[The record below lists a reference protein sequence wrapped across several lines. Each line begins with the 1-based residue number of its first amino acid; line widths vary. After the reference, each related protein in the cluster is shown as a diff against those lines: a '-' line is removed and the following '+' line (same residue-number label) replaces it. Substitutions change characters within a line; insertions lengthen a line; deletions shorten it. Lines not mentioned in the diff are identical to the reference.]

1 MQLYMIVDGSV
12 RTLDVPDDMRRD
24 AGEFFAMMDRDMDG
38 GWQMGPEWVEEPA
51 VADRCRIVADK
62 ILAAMAGGRD
72 DTARLLAAYILERAP
87 EVVGVRVDTG
97 GEMLSTD
104 LLEEAEWKE
113 HTRQLSPEEA
123 ASRAEREVANVY
135 RVGRNYRFAVFDRS
149 GGGWVESE
157 PVADEADANRLRK
170 AAVNQRSRELAAH
183 IEWTGAP

>member
-1 MQLYMIVDGSV
+1 
-12 RTLDVPDDMRRD
+12 
-24 AGEFFAMMDRDMDG
+24 
-38 GWQMGPEWVEEPA
+38 
-51 VADRCRIVADK
+51 
-62 ILAAMAGGRD
+62 
-72 DTARLLAAYILERAP
+72 
-87 EVVGVRVDTG
+87 VGVRVDTG

-104 LLEEAEWKE
+104 LLKEAEWKE